1 MEIPIQRLLDV
12 LTRVDELL
20 VLLLRVEE
28 QQLKL
33 LQAISEKIGA
43 PAAPAVPHEKI
54 EELVR
59 EFRIP
64 EVVVRQIIERVAP
77 PPATVGLTAE
87 SVNELARK
95 LAERLPQ
102 LPNRAGK
109 IEFDTSIT
117 VWKSMREAK
126 KLKPAVALGFWVEEV
141 GGGFEY
147 TIAKGEIL
155 SDAKRAEV
163 GDRWDIEFDDIQI
176 RGLGAEGTA
185 RIWYWWRE

>member
-1 MEIPIQRLLDV
+1 MVMEIPLQRLLDV
-12 LTRVDELL
+12 LTRVDELI

-33 LQAISEKIGA
+33 LQAISERIGA
-43 PAAPAVPHEKI
+43 PPVPT
-54 EELVR
+54 VP
-59 EFRIP
+59 P
-64 EVVVRQIIERVAP
+64 ERIIERA
-77 PPATVGLTAE
+77 ATLVRITSE
-87 SVNELARK
+87 SIDELIRK

-117 VWKSMREAK
+117 AWKSMREAK
-126 KLKPAVALGFWVEEV
+126 KLKPAVALGLWVEEV

-147 TIAKGEIL
+147 IIAKGEIL
-155 SDAKRAEV
+155 SDPKRAEV

-185 RIWYWWRE
+185 KLWYWWRE

>member
-1 MEIPIQRLLDV
+1 MEVPLQRLLDV
-12 LTRVDELL
+12 LTRVDELI

-33 LQAISEKIGA
+33 LQAISERVGA
-43 PAAPAVPHEKI
+43 PPAPAVSPERI

-59 EFRIP
+59 EFRVP
-64 EVVVRQIIERVAP
+64 EALIRRIIERVA

-87 SVNELARK
+87 SINELARK

-102 LPNRAGK
+102 LPNRAAK
-109 IEFDTSIT
+109 IEFDTSVT
-117 VWKSMREAK
+117 AWKSMREAK
-126 KLKPAVALGFWVEEV
+126 KLKPAIALGFWVEEV

-147 TIAKGEIL
+147 IIAKGEIL
-155 SDAKRAEV
+155 SEPKRAEV
-163 GDRWDIEFDDIQI
+163 GDRWDIEFDDIQV

-185 RIWYWWRE
+185 RLWYWWRE

>member
-1 MEIPIQRLLDV
+1 MEIPLQRLLDV
-12 LTRVDELL
+12 LTRVDELI

-33 LQAISEKIGA
+33 LQAISERVGA
-43 PAAPAVPHEKI
+43 PAAVIPPAVPPERI
-54 EELVR
+54 EELL
-59 EFRIP
+59 
-64 EVVVRQIIERVAP
+64 
-77 PPATVGLTAE
+77 PATIGLA
-87 SVNELARK
+87 SKSIDELVKK
-95 LAERLPQ
+95 LAERIPQ
-102 LPNRAGK
+102 LPNRVNK

-117 VWKSMREAK
+117 AWKSMREAR

-147 TIAKGEIL
+147 IIAKGEIL
-155 SDAKRAEV
+155 SDPKRAEV

-185 RIWYWWRE
+185 RLWYWWRE

>member
-1 MEIPIQRLLDV
+1 MEIPLQRLLDV
-12 LTRVDELL
+12 LTRVDELI

-33 LQAISEKIGA
+33 LQAMSERIGV
-43 PAAPAVPHEKI
+43 PAAPAVQPRI

-59 EFRIP
+59 EFRVP
-64 EVVVRQIIERVAP
+64 EAVIKQIIERVV

-87 SVNELARK
+87 SINELARK
-95 LAERLPQ
+95 LAERVPQ
-102 LPNRAGK
+102 LPNRVNK
-109 IEFDTSIT
+109 IEFDTSVT
-117 VWKSMREAK
+117 AWKSMREAK
-126 KLKPAVALGFWVEEV
+126 KLKPAIALGFWVEEV

-147 TIAKGEIL
+147 IIAKGEIL
-155 SDAKRAEV
+155 SDPKRADV

-185 RIWYWWRE
+185 RLWYWWRE

>member
-1 MEIPIQRLLDV
+1 MVMEIPLQRLLDV
-12 LTRVDELL
+12 LTRVDELI

-33 LQAISEKIGA
+33 LQAISERIGA
-43 PAAPAVPHEKI
+43 PPLPTVP
-54 EELVR
+54 
-59 EFRIP
+59 P
-64 EVVVRQIIERVAP
+64 ERIIERAAP
-77 PPATVGLTAE
+77 LVRITSE
-87 SVNELARK
+87 SIDELIRK

-117 VWKSMREAK
+117 AWKSMREAK
-126 KLKPAVALGFWVEEV
+126 KLKPAVALGLWVEDV

-147 TIAKGEIL
+147 IIAKGEIL
-155 SDAKRAEV
+155 SDPKRAEV

-185 RIWYWWRE
+185 RLWYWWRE

>member
-1 MEIPIQRLLDV
+1 MEIPLQRLLDV
-12 LTRVDELL
+12 LTRVDELI

-33 LQAISEKIGA
+33 LQAISEKIG
-43 PAAPAVPHEKI
+43 VPTVSPERI

-59 EFRIP
+59 EFRVP
-64 EVVVRQIIERVAP
+64 EAVIRQVIERVALP
-77 PPATVGLTAE
+77 TTVGLTTE
-87 SVNELARK
+87 SINELARK
-95 LAERLPQ
+95 LAERVPQ
-102 LPNRAGK
+102 LPNRVNK
-109 IEFDTSIT
+109 IEFDTSVT

-126 KLKPAVALGFWVEEV
+126 KLKPAVALGFMVEEV

-147 TIAKGEIL
+147 IIAKGEIL
-155 SDAKRAEV
+155 SDPKRAEV

-185 RIWYWWRE
+185 RLWYWWRE

>member
-12 LTRVDELL
+12 LTRVDELI

-33 LQAISEKIGA
+33 LQAISERIGA
-43 PAAPAVPHEKI
+43 PAAPAVPPERI
-54 EELVR
+54 GELVR

-64 EVVVRQIIERVAP
+64 EVVIRRIIERVAP
-77 PPATVGLTAE
+77 LATVGLTAE

-95 LAERLPQ
+95 LAEHLPQ

-147 TIAKGEIL
+147 IMAKGEIL
-155 SDAKRAEV
+155 SVPAIPLPKLS
-163 GDRWDIEFDDIQI
+163 QTQH
-176 RGLGAEGTA
+176 LNP
-185 RIWYWWRE
+185 